1 MKKVVLI
8 HGPNLNMTGIREQG
22 VYGAE
27 TLDDINQWLLSYAKE
42 KGIELSI
49 LQSNSEGEIID
60 AIHRTYGKEMCIRD
74 RVIPVAA
81 LTGEAAGRAAAMSVQ
96 SGLPVSDIDVSSLQE
111 RLKRNGVLFI

>member
-1 MKKVVLI
+1 MI
-8 HGPNLNMTGIREQG
+8 SASG
-22 VYGAE
+22 
-27 TLDDINQWLLSYAKE
+27 
-42 KGIELSI
+42 
-49 LQSNSEGEIID
+49 EGWEI
-60 AIHRTYGKEMCIRD
+60 T

>member
-1 MKKVVLI
+1 MGVDHVKKVVLI

-60 AIHRTYGKEMCIRD
+60 ASPYLWQGGC
-74 RVIPVAA
+74 
-81 LTGEAAGRAAAMSVQ
+81 AG
-96 SGLPVSDIDVSSLQE
+96 D
-111 RLKRNGVLFI
+111 